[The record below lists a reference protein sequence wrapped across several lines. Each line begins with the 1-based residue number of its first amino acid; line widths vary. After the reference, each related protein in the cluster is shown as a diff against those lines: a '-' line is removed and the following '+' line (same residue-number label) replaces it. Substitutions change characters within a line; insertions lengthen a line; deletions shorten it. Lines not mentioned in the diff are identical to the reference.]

1 LIFLKYKY
9 GTDKLLETRRLNF
22 KCPTKWYCH
31 MYHHSIGVIFLHYGL
46 IFFAKFVCL
55 LCFGFLLLRDPAML
69 LGSVVKSGGERRK
82 RSWNKKRSV
91 EGMFPKARL
100 SRNMWTQAEQ
110 LTGQGSGTG
119 KGYCESVFQVEP
131 EPEQVN
137 QSETYNRC
145 WLWFRRSCLI
155 VLVSED
161 VEQVFCKHGDSGG
174 AAKAAAAL
182 PAYQYIQSLVGPK

>member
-1 LIFLKYKY
+1 
-9 GTDKLLETRRLNF
+9 
-22 KCPTKWYCH
+22 
-31 MYHHSIGVIFLHYGL
+31 
-46 IFFAKFVCL
+46 
-55 LCFGFLLLRDPAML
+55 ML

-110 LTGQGSGTG
+110 LTDQGSGTG

-137 QSETYNRC
+137 QSETTYNRS
-145 WLWFRRSCLI
+145 WLWFRRSCK
-155 VLVSED
+155 VRCRERSQE
-161 VEQVFCKHGDSGG
+161 
-174 AAKAAAAL
+174 
-182 PAYQYIQSLVGPK
+182 